1 MNDSPVERRLSE
13 LAERTRALGPRPGFQ
28 ARVVAALA
36 ARAQATL
43 RNEVWRSARLF
54 VPVAFVLAAIAV
66 GLAARAQ
73 GPSSA
78 DIAAA
83 ELSWERDF

>member
-1 MNDSPVERRLSE
+1 MSDAPVERRLSE

-28 ARVVAALA
+28 ARVLETLA
-36 ARAQATL
+36 ARARSTL
-43 RNEVWRSARLF
+43 RAEVWRSARFF
-54 VPVAFVLAAIAV
+54 VPAAFALAAVAV
-66 GLAARAQ
+66 GLAAGAQ
-73 GPSSA
+73 EPSSV

>member
-1 MNDSPVERRLSE
+1 MNDSSVERRLSE

-28 ARVVAALA
+28 ARVVEALA

-43 RNEVWRSARLF
+43 RAEVWRSARFF
-54 VPVAFVLAAIAV
+54 VPVAFLFAVISV
-66 GLAARAQ
+66 GLATLAE